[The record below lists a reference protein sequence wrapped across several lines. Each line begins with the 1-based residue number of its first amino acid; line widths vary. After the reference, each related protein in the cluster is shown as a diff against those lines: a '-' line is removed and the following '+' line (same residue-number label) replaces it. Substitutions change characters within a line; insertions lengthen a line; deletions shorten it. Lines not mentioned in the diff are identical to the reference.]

1 MKSGHKLAVQRQENR
16 WEESAVKKE
25 RPFVIYACMHAGGPS
40 PIPEAD
46 KAAVRDNLLE
56 GIVRAPQVVRT
67 QLGECLKSIVHVD
80 FPERWP
86 GLLPIVL
93 QNLSSQVCALS
104 CTTTL
109 YGVVAELC

>member
-1 MKSGHKLAVQRQENR
+1 
-16 WEESAVKKE
+16 
-25 RPFVIYACMHAGGPS
+25 MHAGGPS

-93 QNLSSQVCALS
+93 QNLSSQVCPLYL
-104 CTTTL
+104 CTPHLFLT
-109 YGVVAELC
+109 VSN